1 MPSRKLTRLLTTP
14 LSRPLVPAVE
24 YRASAST
31 PFDPVSMF
39 AGGKNGWLLDGLPG
53 KSSVLVADG
62 GAECVDLDP
71 MGYFSDLSGNGNHIV
86 QATSGVKPV
95 CRIDNGIRSIKITS
109 GKAIETT
116 LAAPMPA
123 TRTEVFVLFRAV
135 SGSNEAYGPYTHS
148 TTFDATMFRFL
159 RVEVLDGNVNEGSM
173 SCGYTAP
180 KIYVKKKITSGGGA
194 GLFLW
199 EYSMAGAVLNSA
211 TLGYTSTD
219 LQTDLGI
226 GFNGYAVPD
235 FWIPFSLGIEGDV
248 DVTALIAYLVAGFG
262 AWSSS

>member
-1 MPSRKLTRLLTTP
+1 LQS
-14 LSRPLVPAVE
+14 
-24 YRASAST
+24 
-31 PFDPVSMF
+31 
-39 AGGKNGWLLDGLPG
+39 AGGAVAGDGDPLG
-53 KSSVLVADG
+53 SV
-62 GAECVDLDP
+62 E
-71 MGYFSDLSGNGNHIV
+71 DLSGNGNHIV

-109 GKAIETT
+109 GKVIGTT
-116 LAAPMPA
+116 LVATMPA

-135 SGSNEAYGPYTHS
+135 SGPNEAYGPYTRS
-148 TTFDATMFRFL
+148 ATYDATMFRSL
-159 RVEVLDGNVNEGSM
+159 QVEVLDGNVNMGSM
-173 SCGYTAP
+173 PCGYTAP

-199 EYSMAGAVLNSA
+199 QYSMAGAVLTSA

-226 GFNGYAVPD
+226 GFNGYAMPN

-248 DVTALIAYLVAGFG
+248 DVAELIAYLVAGFG